1 MHAVQRQKFLLTGS
15 PVADHGLLWPSPP
28 PGGRSIEAA
37 RCRPLASAL
46 RSGARRRSDAGRGAI
61 VVVGGAQ
68 GFIAPQWVA
77 AQRPRCRQR
86 SVLWMRRSANN
97 VGAMTHMSS
106 SSPSATWCKTSY
118 QPLHGGYMTH
128 KTEDP
133 RKKDPG
139 A

>member
-1 MHAVQRQKFLLTGS
+1 M
-15 PVADHGLLWPSPP
+15 
-28 PGGRSIEAA
+28 
-37 RCRPLASAL
+37 
-46 RSGARRRSDAGRGAI
+46 
-61 VVVGGAQ
+61 VVGGAQ

-77 AQRPRCRQR
+77 APKAQMSTEVRAVNAAFGEQCRR
-86 SVLWMRRSANN
+86 DDAKP
-97 VGAMTHMSS
+97 
-106 SSPSATWCKTSY
+106 SSPSLATRCKTSY